1 MIMYVPNCRQK
12 LIIVPDFGAKDGFF
26 MTYNEICNL
35 LAEADIENNRG
46 EAAML
51 ICRFCNISRVE
62 LFKRSNEDFVSD
74 ELDAAVI
81 KRCSHYPLQYILGI
95 WDFCH
100 ETYRVTENTLI
111 PRQDTEKLVELATKL
126 LPEKARF
133 IDLCT
138 GSGCVAISTLAA
150 RRDCRA
156 VAVDIFPE
164 TVEIAGENAERNE
177 VGDRLGLL
185 CADVLEPS
193 FMEELGTFDCIISNP
208 PYIESEK
215 IDLLEEELFFE
226 PRAALDG
233 GEDGLVF
240 YKAIVENYS
249 KYLNKGGTMLFEI
262 GYDQAAAI
270 GRIAS
275 ENGFGCEVYKD
286 YGGNDRVA
294 YLRKRA

>member
-1 MIMYVPNCRQK
+1 
-12 LIIVPDFGAKDGFF
+12 

-35 LAEADIENNRG
+35 LAEAGIENNRA

-51 ICRFCNISRVE
+51 ICRFCDISKVE
-62 LFKRSNEDFVSD
+62 LFMRTSEDFSSE

-100 ETYRVTENTLI
+100 ESYRITENTLI
-111 PRQDTEKLVELATKL
+111 PRQDTEVLVEHAVRL
-126 LPEKARF
+126 LPQKAKF

-150 RRDCRA
+150 RQDCRA

-164 TVEIAGENAERNE
+164 TVEIAGENAEQNG
-177 VGDRLGLL
+177 VGERLGLL
-185 CADVLEPS
+185 VADVFNSE
-193 FMEELGTFDCIISNP
+193 FMEGIGSFDCIISNP
-208 PYIESEK
+208 PYIRTEEL
-215 IDLLEEELFFE
+215 DLLDEELFYE

-233 GEDGLVF
+233 GADGLDF
-240 YKAIVENYS
+240 YRHIVSEYK
-249 KYLNKGGTMLFEI
+249 KYLNVGGIMLFEI
-262 GYDQAAAI
+262 GASQAGDIRGIAA
-270 GRIAS
+270 
-275 ENGFGCEVYKD
+275 ENGYSCEIYKD

-294 YLRKRA
+294 YLFKK